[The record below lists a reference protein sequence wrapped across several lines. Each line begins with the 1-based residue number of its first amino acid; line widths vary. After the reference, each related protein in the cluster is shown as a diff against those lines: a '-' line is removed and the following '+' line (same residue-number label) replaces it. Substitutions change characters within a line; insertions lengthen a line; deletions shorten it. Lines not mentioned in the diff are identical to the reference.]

1 MEVAS
6 AFAIGT
12 FAFVKNPAALCAML
26 ALLIGS
32 VFSGCASSHE
42 EGVVTESTEQ
52 RTTSADAHFARP
64 SYNAG
69 DTGGMNSGHP
79 GIIGF

>member
-6 AFAIGT
+6 ASAIGT
-12 FAFVKNPAALCAML
+12 FAFVKKTAALCAML
-26 ALLIGS
+26 ALLIAS

-64 SYNAG
+64 TAMPNG
-69 DTGGMNSGHP
+69 EGGMSSGH
-79 GIIGF
+79 F